1 MGLTTIWRA
10 GTPGA
15 DDEGL
20 ARPVLVHRE
29 GVGWDLLYGGLSGGT
44 WRICRATTSTPEP
57 RGFARVGPPLEPGP
71 AGSGEEGGVRSPCA
85 IPTSDGGLLVVYAGR
100 AGAGRWSLFSAWV
113 PSGPGHRASE
123 PPGRAAGAPGRP
135 PGPPPGVAGL
145 PPGPPPGVAGLPVHG
160 EAGAAPGDRPVLVW
174 QRLGPTLPAGE
185 PGDADAAGC
194 DHPTVARLGGRRW
207 LWYAADDGLG
217 AGARIAAASS
227 VPGEGWQRHGVVLGR
242 GAPGQPDE
250 AGAEAPSVVVH
261 RRGGWTPG
269 GGGREQV
276 EMVYT
281 GLSAAGARVLRA
293 RSVDGVGF
301 DRLGPVIGP
310 GAREASLAAGPDGRA
325 WLVAVADGEVVAGPA
340 SV

>member
-15 DDEGL
+15 DDDGL

-29 GVGWDLLYGGLSGGT
+29 GAGWDLLYGGLSGGT
-44 WRICRATTSTPEP
+44 WRICRATTSAAEP
-57 RGFARVGPPLEPGP
+57 RGFARAGPPLGPGA

-85 IPTSDGGLLVVYAGR
+85 IPTGDGGLLVVYAAR
-100 AGAGRWSLFSAWV
+100 AGTGRWSLFSAWV
-113 PSGPGHRASE
+113 PSGPGDR
-123 PPGRAAGAPGRP
+123 PPELREQA
-135 PGPPPGVAGL
+135 PGPPA
-145 PPGPPPGVAGLPVHG
+145 GVAGLPVHG
-160 EAGAAPGDRPVLVW
+160 DAGVAPGGGPVLVW
-174 QRLGPTLPAGE
+174 QRLGPTLAAGE

-207 LWYAADDGLG
+207 LWYSADDGLG

-227 VPGEGWQRHGVVLGR
+227 VPGGGWQRHGVVLGR

-281 GLSAAGARVLRA
+281 GRSAAGARVLRA

-310 GAREASLAAGPDGRA
+310 GAREASLASGPDGRA